1 MKWFIILLS
10 SSIAFKISQ
19 KKACIA
25 IETTNY
31 PDRKK
36 KQLAIQQTH
45 SDKVETNLKKKN
57 PIYQLKN
64 RKFIKVGWEDRNKLL
79 MSFRMYLERNL
90 GRFQTVCIVVLTF
103 LAASHCRDRE
113 WENRSRCGRACQAIE
128 TVD

>member
-45 SDKVETNLKKKN
+45 SDKVETNFFLKKIPFTN
-57 PIYQLKN
+57 
-64 RKFIKVGWEDRNKLL
+64 
-79 MSFRMYLERNL
+79 
-90 GRFQTVCIVVLTF
+90 
-103 LAASHCRDRE
+103 
-113 WENRSRCGRACQAIE
+113 
-128 TVD
+128 